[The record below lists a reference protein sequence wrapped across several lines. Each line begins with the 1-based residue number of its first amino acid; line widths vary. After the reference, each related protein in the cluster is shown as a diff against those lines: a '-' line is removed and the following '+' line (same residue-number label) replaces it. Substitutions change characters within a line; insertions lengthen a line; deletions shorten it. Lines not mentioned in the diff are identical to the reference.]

1 MIQRSAY
8 LLLIILSLTLLTG
21 PAAAAPLAQE
31 PIASITSPVDGQQ
44 LSGIVRITGSAN
56 HPEFDRYEIAYGPDP
71 NPNDAWQPFSSN
83 SQPVTNDV
91 LGLWDTTRVAD
102 GGYMLRLRVVRKDS
116 NYQEAFIRGLRV
128 ANQQAQASP
137 TPAEPEATFP
147 PESTLNA
154 VNPPAGGD
162 AQPTLITTVMVE
174 QPPTS
179 VPAAAANATAAPA
192 ANQSNTRSNTSSS
205 LFDVKLFGS
214 ACLNGAL
221 VAAFVFGALGAV
233 QLSRATYK
241 QVLRVQRAQRKKS
254 KHHADSGSTT
264 PPPGAG

>member
-8 LLLIILSLTLLTG
+8 LLLIILSLALLTG

-116 NYQEAFIRGLRV
+116 NYQ
-128 ANQQAQASP
+128 
-137 TPAEPEATFP
+137 
-147 PESTLNA
+147 
-154 VNPPAGGD
+154 
-162 AQPTLITTVMVE
+162 
-174 QPPTS
+174 
-179 VPAAAANATAAPA
+179 
-192 ANQSNTRSNTSSS
+192 
-205 LFDVKLFGS
+205 
-214 ACLNGAL
+214 
-221 VAAFVFGALGAV
+221 
-233 QLSRATYK
+233 
-241 QVLRVQRAQRKKS
+241 
-254 KHHADSGSTT
+254 
-264 PPPGAG
+264 